1 MWKRDASQKPVDLPP
16 VQPALV
22 STATPATPAA
32 QDSKALDSL
41 MIEQVVASLGRS
53 MTIKGELSASEDLT
67 LHGQMDGRVTL
78 PEHTLTIGPEANI
91 RAEITAG
98 AVVIMGAVVGN
109 VTASKRVEI
118 RATGSVTGDIS
129 SSGLAIDD
137 GGLVVGKVQMTGRKE
152 ASRRSV
158 ASG

>member
-1 MWKRDASQKPVDLPP
+1 MWKRDASPKPVDVPP

-22 STATPATPAA
+22 PAA
-32 QDSKALDSL
+32 TTAPVSKPLDS
-41 MIEQVVASLGRS
+41 MRGEQVETSLGRS
-53 MTIKGELSASEDLT
+53 MTIKGEVTASEDLT
-67 LHGQMDGRVTL
+67 LHGHMDGRVTL
-78 PEHTLTIGPEANI
+78 PDHTLTIGPEADI
-91 RAEITAG
+91 RAEISAG

-109 VTASKRVEI
+109 VTATRRVEI

-137 GGLVVGKVQMTGRKE
+137 GGLVIGKVQMTGRKH
-152 ASRRSV
+152 APRRSA

>member
-1 MWKRDASQKPVDLPP
+1 MWKRDASPTPVDVPP

-22 STATPATPAA
+22 STATPSAPA
-32 QDSKALDSL
+32 SKPVDSL
-41 MIEQVVASLGRS
+41 VIEQVAASLGKS
-53 MTIKGELSASEDLT
+53 MTIKGELTASEDLT
-67 LHGQMDGRVTL
+67 LHGHMDGSVTL
-78 PEHTLTIGPEANI
+78 PDHTLTIGPEADI
-91 RAEITAG
+91 RAEINAG

-129 SSGLAIDD
+129 SPGLAIVD
-137 GGLVVGKVQMTGRKE
+137 GGLVVGKVQMTGRKQ
-152 ASRRSV
+152 AARRSA

>member
-1 MWKRDASQKPVDLPP
+1 MWKRDASPTPVDVPP

-22 STATPATPAA
+22 STATPSAPA
-32 QDSKALDSL
+32 SKPVDSL
-41 MIEQVVASLGRS
+41 VIEQVAASLGKS
-53 MTIKGELSASEDLT
+53 MTIKGELTASEDLT
-67 LHGQMDGRVTL
+67 LHGHMDGSVTL
-78 PEHTLTIGPEANI
+78 PDHTLTIGPEADI
-91 RAEITAG
+91 RAEINAG

-129 SSGLAIDD
+129 SPGLAIDD
-137 GGLVVGKVQMTGRKE
+137 GGLVVGKVQMTGRKQ
-152 ASRRSV
+152 AARRSA

>member
-1 MWKRDASQKPVDLPP
+1 MWKRDASPKPVDLPP

-22 STATPATPAA
+22 STATPEAPA
-32 QDSKALDSL
+32 SKPLDSL
-41 MIEQVVASLGRS
+41 VIEQVVASLGKS
-53 MTIKGELSASEDLT
+53 MTIKGELTASEDLT

-98 AVVIMGAVVGN
+98 AVVIMGTVVGN

-129 SSGLAIDD
+129 SPGLAIDD
-137 GGLVVGKVQMTGRKE
+137 GGLVVGKVQMTGRKQ
-152 ASRRSV
+152 AARRSV